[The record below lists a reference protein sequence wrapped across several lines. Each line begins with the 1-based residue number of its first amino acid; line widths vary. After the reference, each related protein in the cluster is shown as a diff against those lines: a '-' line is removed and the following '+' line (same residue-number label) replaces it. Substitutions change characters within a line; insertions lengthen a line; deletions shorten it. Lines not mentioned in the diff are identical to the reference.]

1 MPGIREAYLKA
12 TQSTRLRVEPD
23 FLTDADRLIAAGLA
37 TVPPRLALALDVY
50 RLRATSD
57 MRGARWI
64 AERMAA
70 QYLQQAKPRGR
81 HPHRARSNATY
92 LPFLEVVDLAMD
104 TLKWWHLQAC
114 PACNGLGHPVIP
126 GTPTLDETR
135 NCEHCGGTGQR
146 PMRKYLKRKH
156 MEAAEWMVGE
166 LEGLASTVFHEMLK
180 RMPPLNLEL

>member
-12 TQSTRLRVEPD
+12 AQSTRLRVEPD
-23 FLTDADRLIAAGLA
+23 FPTDADRLIAAGLA

-57 MRGARWI
+57 MRGARGI

-70 QYLQQAKPRGR
+70 QIVRQSRKSGGQTIK
-81 HPHRARSNATY
+81 RAEA
-92 LPFLEVVDLAMD
+92 LEVAMD

-114 PACNGLGHPVIP
+114 PACNGLGHPIIP
-126 GTPTLDETR
+126 GTPSLDETR
-135 NCEHCGGTGQR
+135 DCEHCGGTGQR

>member
-57 MRGARWI
+57 MRGARGI

-70 QYLQQAKPRGR
+70 QIVRQSRRPNPSMSRVEA
-81 HPHRARSNATY
+81 
-92 LPFLEVVDLAMD
+92 VDLAMD
-104 TLKWWHLQAC
+104 VLKWWYLQAC

-126 GTPTLDETR
+126 GTPSLDETR
-135 NCEHCGGTGQR
+135 DCEHCGGTGQR

-156 MEAAEWMVGE
+156 AEAAKWMVGE

-180 RMPPLNLEL
+180 RMPPLSLT

>member
-12 TQSTRLRVEPD
+12 AQSTRLRVEPD

-57 MRGARWI
+57 MRGARGI
-64 AERMAA
+64 AERMAGEIRR
-70 QYLQQAKPRGR
+70 KGP
-81 HPHRARSNATY
+81 SNQSGPLIKRVEAM
-92 LPFLEVVDLAMD
+92 DLAMD
-104 TLKWWHLQAC
+104 VLKWWHLQAC

-126 GTPTLDETR
+126 GTPSLDETR
-135 NCEHCGGTGQR
+135 DCEHCGGTGQR

>member
-50 RLRATSD
+50 RLRAASD
-57 MRGARWI
+57 MRGARGI
-64 AERMAA
+64 AERMAGEIRRKGPSR
-70 QYLQQAKPRGR
+70 QGGPVIK
-81 HPHRARSNATY
+81 RAEA
-92 LPFLEVVDLAMD
+92 VDLALD
-104 TLKWWHLQAC
+104 VLKWWHLQTC
-114 PACNGLGHPVIP
+114 PACNGLGHPIIP

-135 NCEHCGGTGQR
+135 DCEHCGGTGQR

-166 LEGLASTVFHEMLK
+166 LEGLASMVFHEMLK
-180 RMPPLNLEL
+180 RMPPLSFT

>member
-50 RLRATSD
+50 RLRAASD

-70 QYLQQAKPRGR
+70 QIVRQSRKSGGQAIKRTE
-81 HPHRARSNATY
+81 A
-92 LPFLEVVDLAMD
+92 LEVAME
-104 TLKWWHLQAC
+104 TLKWWHLQTC
-114 PACNGLGHPVIP
+114 PACNGLGHPIIP

-135 NCEHCGGTGQR
+135 NCEHCNGTGQR
-146 PMRKYLKRKH
+146 PMRKYIKRKH
-156 MEAAEWMVGE
+156 MEAAQWMVDE

>member
-12 TQSTRLRVEPD
+12 AQSTRLRVEPD

-57 MRGARWI
+57 MRGARGI

-70 QYLQQAKPRGR
+70 QIVRQSRRPNPSMSRVEA
-81 HPHRARSNATY
+81 
-92 LPFLEVVDLAMD
+92 VDLAMD
-104 TLKWWHLQAC
+104 VLKWWYLQAC

-126 GTPTLDETR
+126 GTPSLDETR
-135 NCEHCGGTGQR
+135 DCEHCGGTGQR
-146 PMRKYLKRKH
+146 PMRKYIRSKH
-156 MEAAEWMVGE
+156 IEVAEWFAAELDRMT
-166 LEGLASTVFHEMLK
+166 SIVFGEMLK
-180 RMPPLNLEL
+180 LMPPLSLESF

>member
-1 MPGIREAYLKA
+1 MPGIREAYLNA
-12 TQSTRLRVEPD
+12 TQSSRICVDENFT
-23 FLTDADRLIAAGLA
+23 TDADRLIAAGLA
-37 TVPPRLALALDVY
+37 TVSPRLALALDVY

-57 MRGARWI
+57 MRGARGI
-64 AERMAA
+64 AERTAV

-81 HPHRARSNATY
+81 HPHKARSSATS
-92 LPFLEVVDLAMD
+92 LPFSEAVDLALD
-104 TLKWWHLQAC
+104 VLKWWHLQTC
-114 PACNGLGHPVIP
+114 PACNGLGHPIIP

-156 MEAAEWMVGE
+156 IEAAEWMVGE

-180 RMPPLNLEL
+180 RMPPLSFT

>member
-1 MPGIREAYLKA
+1 MPGIREAYLNA

-37 TVPPRLALALDVY
+37 TVPPRLSLALDVY

-57 MRGARWI
+57 MRGARGI
-64 AERMAA
+64 AEQMAA
-70 QYLQQAKPRGR
+70 QIVRQSRKSGGQTIKRIEA
-81 HPHRARSNATY
+81 
-92 LPFLEVVDLAMD
+92 LEIAID

-114 PACNGLGHPVIP
+114 PACNGLGHPIIP

-135 NCEHCGGTGQR
+135 NCQHCCGTGQR

-156 MEAAEWMVGE
+156 IEVAEWMVGE
-166 LEGLASTVFHEMLK
+166 LDGLASTVFHEMLK
-180 RMPPLNLEL
+180 RMPTLSMT

>member
-37 TVPPRLALALDVY
+37 TASPRLALALDVY

-57 MRGARWI
+57 MRGARGI

-70 QYLQQAKPRGR
+70 QIVRQSRRPNPSMSRVEA
-81 HPHRARSNATY
+81 
-92 LPFLEVVDLAMD
+92 VDLAMD
-104 TLKWWHLQAC
+104 VLKWWYLQAC

-126 GTPTLDETR
+126 GTPSLDETR
-135 NCEHCGGTGQR
+135 DCEHCGGTGQR

-156 MEAAEWMVGE
+156 AEAAKWMVGE

-180 RMPPLNLEL
+180 RMPPLSLT

>member
-1 MPGIREAYLKA
+1 MPGIREAYLTA
-12 TQSTRLRVEPD
+12 TQSTRLRVEAD

-57 MRGARWI
+57 MRGARGI

-70 QYLQQAKPRGR
+70 QIVRQSRKSGGQTIK
-81 HPHRARSNATY
+81 RAEA
-92 LPFLEVVDLAMD
+92 LEVAMD

-126 GTPTLDETR
+126 GTPSLDETR
-135 NCEHCGGTGQR
+135 DCEHCGGTGQR

>member
-37 TVPPRLALALDVY
+37 TVPPRMALALDVY

-57 MRGARWI
+57 MRGARGI
-64 AERMAA
+64 AERIAA
-70 QYLQQAKPRGR
+70 QIVRSSRKSGGQTIK
-81 HPHRARSNATY
+81 RAEA
-92 LPFLEVVDLAMD
+92 LEVAMD
-104 TLKWWHLQAC
+104 TLKWWHLQTC
-114 PACNGLGHPVIP
+114 PACNGLGHPVTP

>member
-12 TQSTRLRVEPD
+12 AQSTRLRVEPD

-50 RLRATSD
+50 RLRATPD
-57 MRGARWI
+57 MRGARGI

-70 QYLQQAKPRGR
+70 QIVRQSRRPNPSMSRVEA
-81 HPHRARSNATY
+81 
-92 LPFLEVVDLAMD
+92 VDLAMD
-104 TLKWWHLQAC
+104 VLKWWYLQAC

-126 GTPTLDETR
+126 GTPSLDETR
-135 NCEHCGGTGQR
+135 DCEHCGGTGQR